1 VRVARLRL
9 VDEDLRA
16 ADWLSLGA
24 APALIFMATLTAILD
39 GGAHGVLCSAA
50 SHTSVLGGMA
60 PMYMMMSVFHLVPWL
75 KLISRGRNG
84 AHAVNG

>member
-1 VRVARLRL
+1 MRVARFRL
-9 VDEDLRA
+9 VGEDFRP

-24 APALIFMATLTAILD
+24 APTLIFMATLTAILD

-75 KLISRGRNG
+75 KLISGWRND
-84 AHAVNG
+84 ARAVNG